1 MSLMIIVFTTKEK
14 KKKEEECIS
23 NSYLPQLFK
32 WIQISMESIGM
43 PGLFVHIYGETEY
56 TSKLFKSTKYA
67 NMDHLRVFYTLCFDH

>member
-23 NSYLPQLFK
+23 NSYLPQLIK

-43 PGLFVHIYGETEY
+43 PGLFVHIYGETE
-56 TSKLFKSTKYA
+56 
-67 NMDHLRVFYTLCFDH
+67 